1 MLCSAEVNTISV
13 PLPQELKGEQ
23 KVDKDP
29 AVQQL
34 HLNTRLVV
42 FEFPY

>member
-1 MLCSAEVNTISV
+1 MLGSAEVNTISV

-29 AVQQL
+29 PVQKL
-34 HLNTRLVV
+34 HLNTRLAVSAL
-42 FEFPY
+42 PY

>member
-1 MLCSAEVNTISV
+1 MLGSADINTISV

-29 AVQQL
+29 AVQKL
-34 HLNTRLVV
+34 HLNTRCVV
-42 FEFPY
+42 SAFPY